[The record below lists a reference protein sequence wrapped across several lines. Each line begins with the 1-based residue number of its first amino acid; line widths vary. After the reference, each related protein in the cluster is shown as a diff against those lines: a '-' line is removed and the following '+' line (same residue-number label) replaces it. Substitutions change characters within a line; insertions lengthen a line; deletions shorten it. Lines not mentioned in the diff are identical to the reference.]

1 MQRYTLDYEAKLQK
15 VIMGAR
21 NPQNN
26 EINESDLS
34 KLIDDYA
41 SSPYD
46 YDTYLYP
53 YLNEKTRQVN
63 AINIF
68 YTQTASQDEP
78 QIAVF
83 SEANIPHGLV
93 SDHILF
99 VLTLYVLPN
108 VTTDEYTAYTKLS
121 KQERENPPGWFNN
134 FTTIGYIGSWW
145 RDFRTFFQLNMYQ
158 VSKCYLFL
166 QPLKKY
172 HL

>member
-1 MQRYTLDYEAKLQK
+1 MDYEAKLK
-15 VIMGAR
+15 NAIIGAR
-21 NPQNN
+21 NPQNK

-34 KLIDDYA
+34 KLIDGYT

-46 YDTYLYP
+46 YDSTLYP
-53 YLNEKTRQVN
+53 YLTEKTRQVN

-83 SEANIPHGLV
+83 SEANLPHALV

-108 VTTDEYTAYTKLS
+108 VTTDDYTAYTKLS
-121 KQERENPPGWFNN
+121 KQDRENPAGWFNN